1 MSDLVSQNLNMIF
14 KTPKGETVHALKDV
28 SFTLK
33 KGELLT
39 VLGPSGCGKT
49 TLLNITAGF
58 LRPTSGKITLNNN
71 EIDGPGVER
80 GMVFQQGALFEWLTV
95 AENVNFGLR
104 MKKEDSGVTAKKVE
118 EWLDIVGLKGFENT
132 PTYQLSGGMQQ
143 RVALAR
149 CLINDPDL
157 NESYKISKGVEMARK
172 LLIDLAKL
180 NLPAG
185 TEFLDPISP
194 QYITDIISWG
204 AIGARTAE
212 SQIHRELASGLSC
225 PVGIKN
231 ATNGSLKA
239 AIDGIQAANH
249 SHVFLGATKEADIAM
264 LKTAGNSDAHIILR
278 GGKEP
283 NYDADSVSETL
294 IALKEAEVNE
304 SIMIDASHGNS
315 QKQFKRQLPVVE
327 SISDQIADGNKNIK
341 GVMIES
347 HLVEGNQKISENL
360 TYGQSVT
367 DGCVGWED
375 TLLCLQNLNEAVDK
389 RRGQ

>member
-1 MSDLVSQNLNMIF
+1 MPQDMNYSTDNTRIIDRKKVPAPYELINKLPIDNEISRLVYGTRQEISQILHQKDDRLLVVVGPCSIHD
-14 KTPKGETVHALKDV
+14 PDSALEYARK
-28 SFTLK
+28 LIEQNINYK
-33 KGELLT
+33 EELLIVMRVYFEKPRTT
-39 VLGPSGCGKT
+39 VG
-49 TLLNITAGF
+49 
-58 LRPTSGKITLNNN
+58 
-71 EIDGPGVER
+71 
-80 GMVFQQGALFEWLTV
+80 W
-95 AENVNFGLR
+95 
-104 MKKEDSGVTAKKVE
+104 
-118 EWLDIVGLKGFENT
+118 KG
-132 PTYQLSGGMQQ
+132 
-143 RVALAR
+143 
-149 CLINDPDL
+149 LINDPDL
-157 NESYKISKGVEMARK
+157 NETYNIGKGVEMARK

-231 ATNGSLKA
+231 GTDGNLKA

-264 LKTAGNSDAHIILR
+264 LKTAGNNDNHIILR

-283 NYDADSVSETL
+283 NFDADSVASTL
-294 IALKEAEVNE
+294 SALKEAEINE

-315 QKQFKRQLPVVE
+315 QKQFKKQVSVID
-327 SISDQIADGNKNIK
+327 SISQQIESGNKNIS

-347 HLVEGNQKISENL
+347 HLVEGNQKISDSL
-360 TYGQSVT
+360 TYGQSITDACIGWDDTVT
-367 DGCVGWED
+367 
-375 TLLCLQNLNEAVDK
+375 CLEKLSNAVKK
-389 RRGQ
+389 RRGL

>member
-1 MSDLVSQNLNMIF
+1 MPQDMNYSTDNTRIIDRKKVPAPYELINKLPIDNEISRLVYGTRQEISQILHQKDDRLLVVVGPCSIHD
-14 KTPKGETVHALKDV
+14 PDSALEYARK
-28 SFTLK
+28 LIEQNIK
-33 KGELLT
+33 YKEELLIVMRVYFEKPRTT
-39 VLGPSGCGKT
+39 VG
-49 TLLNITAGF
+49 
-58 LRPTSGKITLNNN
+58 
-71 EIDGPGVER
+71 
-80 GMVFQQGALFEWLTV
+80 W
-95 AENVNFGLR
+95 
-104 MKKEDSGVTAKKVE
+104 
-118 EWLDIVGLKGFENT
+118 KG
-132 PTYQLSGGMQQ
+132 
-143 RVALAR
+143 
-149 CLINDPDL
+149 LINDPDL
-157 NESYKISKGVEMARK
+157 NETYNIGKGVEMARK

-231 ATNGSLKA
+231 GTDGNLKA

-264 LKTAGNSDAHIILR
+264 LKTAGNNDSHIILR

-283 NYDADSVSETL
+283 NFDTDSVASTL
-294 IALKEAEVNE
+294 SALKEAEINE

-315 QKQFKRQLPVVE
+315 QKQFKKQVSVID
-327 SISDQIADGNKNIK
+327 SISQQIESGNKNIS

-347 HLVEGNQKISENL
+347 HLVEGNQKISDSL
-360 TYGQSVT
+360 TYGQSITDACIGWDDTVT
-367 DGCVGWED
+367 
-375 TLLCLQNLNEAVDK
+375 CLEKLSNAVKK
-389 RRGQ
+389 RRGL

>member
-1 MSDLVSQNLNMIF
+1 MPQDMNYSTDNTRIIDRKKVPAPYELINKLPIDNEISRLVYGTRQEISQILHQKDDRLLVVVGPCSIHD
-14 KTPKGETVHALKDV
+14 PGSALEYARK
-28 SFTLK
+28 LIEQNINYK
-33 KGELLT
+33 EELLIVMRVYFEKPRTT
-39 VLGPSGCGKT
+39 VG
-49 TLLNITAGF
+49 
-58 LRPTSGKITLNNN
+58 
-71 EIDGPGVER
+71 
-80 GMVFQQGALFEWLTV
+80 W
-95 AENVNFGLR
+95 
-104 MKKEDSGVTAKKVE
+104 
-118 EWLDIVGLKGFENT
+118 KG
-132 PTYQLSGGMQQ
+132 
-143 RVALAR
+143 
-149 CLINDPDL
+149 LINDPDL
-157 NESYKISKGVEMARK
+157 NETYNIGKGVEMARK

-231 ATNGSLKA
+231 GTDGNLKA

-264 LKTAGNSDAHIILR
+264 LKTAGNNDSHIILR

-283 NYDADSVSETL
+283 NFDADSVASTL
-294 IALKEAEVNE
+294 SALKEAEINE

-315 QKQFKRQLPVVE
+315 QKQFKKQVSVID
-327 SISDQIADGNKNIK
+327 SISQQIESGNKNIS

-347 HLVEGNQKISENL
+347 HLVEGNQKISDSL
-360 TYGQSVT
+360 TYGQSITDACIGWDDTVT
-367 DGCVGWED
+367 
-375 TLLCLQNLNEAVDK
+375 CLEKLSNAVKK
-389 RRGQ
+389 RRGL